1 MRGGALLAAVALGV
15 LAGHSASGYALLP
28 PACGRTRAGR
38 AAGGVRIHMHE
49 NVPVS
54 PTTQLVALSVGFVG
68 SRYHGYQ
75 ADPSR
80 PTIEQAL
87 RDACRAAG
95 VAPFGRKI
103 KPQHRWTAS
112 SRTDARVHAA
122 RIIVAAPLCLPADST
137 GDSLARALNAQLPKD
152 IRVHATCLLPPPLA
166 ASEATCG
173 GLDARA
179 HCSHR
184 EYSYVIPLSAIS
196 AIAPAK
202 HISADEALARAQ
214 EVCRLFR
221 GAR

>member
-1 MRGGALLAAVALGV
+1 MLAAAVVLAV
-15 LAGHSASGYALLP
+15 LAGHTASGYALLP
-28 PACGRTRAGR
+28 PAGGKARAAHAAG
-38 AAGGVRIHMHE
+38 AGGVRMRMQE
-49 NVPVS
+49 NVHVP
-54 PTTQLVALSVGFVG
+54 PTHLVALSVGFVG
-68 SRYHGYQ
+68 SQYHGYQ
-75 ADPSR
+75 ADPSC

-87 RDACRAAG
+87 RDACRAAA

-122 RIIVAAPLCLPADST
+122 RIVVAAPLCLPADST
-137 GDSLARALNAQLPKD
+137 GDSLAGALNAQLPDD
-152 IRVHATCLLPPPLA
+152 IRVHATCLLPPWLA
-166 ASEATCG
+166 ANEATR

-184 EYSYVIPLSAIS
+184 EYSYVIPLSAIA